1 MKLRSHLLWLTLVTL
16 LPMVVFGVSAAALI
30 AQREREVF
38 RRGAQERT
46 LALVTALDTEL
57 AGHLTSLRALASSQ
71 ALESGHLEAFHREAT
86 RVLRTQPHWRSISLA
101 QPTGERLFMTA
112 APYGTTLSAIRDRP
126 SLEAAV
132 RTGEPA
138 IGDLVVD
145 DNGQHRIPLR
155 LPILADRQVAYVL
168 TVLVDPAAVLDLLSP
183 QRLPSDWVGVVLDGN
198 QRIVAR
204 TVDPAA
210 TLGLPASD
218 SLRAAIGRANE
229 GWFQGITIEGAEVYS
244 SFNRSS
250 FSGWTVALGI
260 PAEAV
265 EAAATSTGWLLAA
278 GTLAAVGTALVLA
291 GLLAGRISRPIV
303 SLAAAATDLGRG
315 RAVAPPERQGVR
327 EVNDVQQAL
336 ARAASVIGEREAAL
350 KAAHRAKDE
359 FLAMLSHELRNP
371 LGALSSAVTL
381 LRLNPPGDPT
391 GQAAVAA
398 IGRQVTHITRLV
410 DDLLDVSRATSGK
423 IRLSREPRD
432 LAGVVLRALEA
443 MRAAG
448 QLADRDLSV
457 ETTPVWV
464 ETDETRMSQIV
475 VNLVGNAVKY
485 TQPSDRIAVRV
496 YASNGEAVLEVE
508 DSGAG
513 ITPELLPHVFDVFV
527 QGDRSLD
534 RRVGGLGLG
543 LTLVKRLAELHGG
556 RVAAESAGPGRGARF
571 RVSVPAVA
579 PMAPVGSAEVQAMTP
594 RSCRVLL
601 IEDHEDARQ
610 MMRTGLEHYGHTVF
624 EAADGPAGI
633 EQAASVLPD
642 VIVVDL
648 GLPGLDGYEVATRL
662 RAQPELATSL
672 LVALSGYGQPEA
684 RQRAREAGFDAHLT
698 KPVTPDELSQFIV
711 AKVSAGVAA
720 VEERPERRPWRGR

>member
-1 MKLRSHLLWLTLVTL
+1 MQLRSHLLWLTLVTL
-16 LPMVVFGVSAAALI
+16 LPMVVFGISATALI

-57 AGHLTSLRALASSQ
+57 AGHLTSLRALASSE
-71 ALESGHLEAFHREAT
+71 ALESGHLEAFHQEAT
-86 RVLRTQPHWRSISLA
+86 RVLRTQPDWRSISLA

-112 APYGTTLSAIRDRP
+112 APFGTSLPAIRDRP
-126 SLEAAV
+126 SLEAVV

-138 IGDLVVD
+138 IGALVVD
-145 DNGQHRIPLR
+145 DGQHRIPLR
-155 LPILADRQVAYVL
+155 LPILEDRRVAYVL
-168 TVLVDPAAVLDLLSP
+168 TVLVDPAAVLGLLSS

-198 QRIVAR
+198 ERIVAR

-218 SLRAAIGRANE
+218 SLRAALGRANE
-229 GWFQGITIEGAEVYS
+229 GWFQGSTIEGAEVYTP
-244 SFNRSS
+244 FNRSS

-278 GTLAAVGTALVLA
+278 GTLAAMGTALVLA

-327 EVNDVQQAL
+327 EVNDVRQAL
-336 ARAASVIGEREAAL
+336 ASTASVIGEREAAL

-398 IGRQVTHITRLV
+398 IGRQVAHITRLV

-448 QLADRDLSV
+448 QLADRDLNV

-464 ETDETRMSQIV
+464 ETDETRMDQIV

-485 TQPSDRIAVRV
+485 TQPSGTIAVRWSKD
-496 YASNGEAVLEVE
+496 AQ
-508 DSGAG
+508 GARLSVADTG
-513 ITPELLPHVFDVFV
+513 IGIAAEHLPRLTERFYRA
-527 QGDRSLD
+527 DRARARATGGS
-534 RRVGGLGLG
+534 GLGLSI
-543 LTLVKRLAELHGG
+543 VKHALQRHGG
-556 RVAAESAGPGRGARF
+556 RLEIDSVEGRGSTFTAHFPARRVLRAAVPGR
-571 RVSVPAVA
+571 
-579 PMAPVGSAEVQAMTP
+579 
-594 RSCRVLL
+594 
-601 IEDHEDARQ
+601 
-610 MMRTGLEHYGHTVF
+610 
-624 EAADGPAGI
+624 AAG
-633 EQAASVLPD
+633 
-642 VIVVDL
+642 
-648 GLPGLDGYEVATRL
+648 
-662 RAQPELATSL
+662 
-672 LVALSGYGQPEA
+672 
-684 RQRAREAGFDAHLT
+684 
-698 KPVTPDELSQFIV
+698 
-711 AKVSAGVAA
+711 
-720 VEERPERRPWRGR
+720 